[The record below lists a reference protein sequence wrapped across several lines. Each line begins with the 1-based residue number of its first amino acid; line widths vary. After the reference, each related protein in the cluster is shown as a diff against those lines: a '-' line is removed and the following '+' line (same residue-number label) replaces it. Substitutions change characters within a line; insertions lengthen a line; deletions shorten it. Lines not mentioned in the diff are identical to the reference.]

1 MRQSHRKRDMTL
13 TIKNRLYILS
23 FIPLL
28 LMAIGMMSVTYMKS
42 TELTAQQVESTR
54 SNMMAMKEKELKAYL
69 QMAQSS
75 ISPFLERG
83 ATLEEALPTLRTLE
97 YGESGYIFGYDSK
110 GVRVVVGQNTD
121 GIGKNYYDLQDKK
134 GNYLIR
140 DLIKN
145 SKLGEFT
152 TYYFPKLGQ
161 SEALPKLSYSIFIP
175 QWDLMLGTGF
185 YTDDID
191 AVIAEMKESSNA
203 ALQSSL
209 TAIALFCGLIAV
221 VVAVFA
227 VAVNRTIMKPLEQFD
242 RSISAFA
249 SGEADLTARM
259 ETFKAPEFTKL
270 SENFNAFVASLQTI
284 IRSVSDVGQQ
294 VVSETSSMS
303 SRAAQVD
310 ELATGQREETE
321 QVATAMTEMT
331 TTAQEIS
338 SNASQAADSAKLA
351 ENNAKEAQQI
361 VNAAA
366 DSVAGL
372 ASEVSEANT
381 VVSRLEG
388 DVQNISSS
396 LAVIQDIAEQTN
408 LLALNA
414 AIEAARAG
422 EQGRGFAVVADE
434 VRKLASRTQESTGD
448 IHKMIEQL
456 KAASDAAVKAM
467 DSSQNRSAQTVE
479 EANAAAAALA
489 KIQESI
495 DTIMDMNSLIATA
508 TEQQNIVGQEISQR
522 IVVIS
527 DQSSQSASLANQN
540 RAGSQNLNNRAN
552 ELYHLVDR
560 FTV

>member
-1 MRQSHRKRDMTL
+1 MTL

-69 QMAQSS
+69 QIAYSS
-75 ISPFLERG
+75 ISPFLDKG
-83 ATLEEALPTLRTLE
+83 ATLEEALPTLKTLE

-110 GVRVVVGQNTD
+110 GVRVVVGQSND
-121 GIGKNYYDLQDKK
+121 GIGKNYYDLQDKQ

-152 TYYFPKLGQ
+152 TYYFPKPGQ
-161 SEALPKLSYSIFIP
+161 SVALPKLSYSVFVP

-209 TAIALFCGLIAV
+209 TAIAIFCGLIAL

-227 VAVNRTIMKPLEQFD
+227 VAVNRTIMQPLEQFD

-259 ETFKAPEFTKL
+259 EKFKAPEFTKL

-294 VVSETSSMS
+294 VVAETSSMS

-310 ELATGQREETE
+310 EIATGQREETE

-351 ENNAKEAQQI
+351 EGNAKEAQQI

-366 DSVAGL
+366 NSVAGL

-396 LAVIQDIAEQTN
+396 LTVIQDIAEQTN

-448 IHKMIEQL
+448 IHKMIQQL

-467 DSSQNRSAQTVE
+467 DSSQNKSAQTVE

-540 RAGSQNLNNRAN
+540 RAGSQNLNSRAN

>member
-1 MRQSHRKRDMTL
+1 MTL

-110 GVRVVVGQNTD
+110 GVRVVVGQNND

-209 TAIALFCGLIAV
+209 TAIAIFCGLIAL

-294 VVSETSSMS
+294 VVAETSSMS

-310 ELATGQREETE
+310 EIATGQREETE

-351 ENNAKEAQQI
+351 EGNAKEAQQI

-527 DQSSQSASLANQN
+527 DQSSQSAALANQN
-540 RAGSQNLNNRAN
+540 RAGSQNLNSRAN

>member
-1 MRQSHRKRDMTL
+1 MTL

-110 GVRVVVGQNTD
+110 GVRVVVGQNND
-121 GIGKNYYDLQDKK
+121 GIGNNYYDLQDKK

-209 TAIALFCGLIAV
+209 TAIALFCGLIAL

-242 RSISAFA
+242 HSISAFA

-294 VVSETSSMS
+294 VVAETSSMS

-310 ELATGQREETE
+310 EIATGQREETE

-351 ENNAKEAQQI
+351 EGNAKEAQQI

-527 DQSSQSASLANQN
+527 DQSSQSAALANQN
-540 RAGSQNLNNRAN
+540 RAGSQNLNSRAN

>member
-1 MRQSHRKRDMTL
+1 MTL

-69 QMAQSS
+69 QMAYSS
-75 ISPFLERG
+75 ISPFLDKG
-83 ATLEEALPTLRTLE
+83 ATLEEALPTLKTLE

-110 GVRVVVGQNTD
+110 GVRVVVGQNSD

-191 AVIAEMKESSNA
+191 AVIAEMKESSNI

-209 TAIALFCGLIAV
+209 TAIAIFCGLIAL

-227 VAVNRTIMKPLEQFD
+227 VAVNRTIMQPLEQFD

-259 ETFKAPEFTKL
+259 EHFKAPEFTKL

-294 VVSETSSMS
+294 VVSETTSMS

-310 ELATGQREETE
+310 EIATGQREETE

-338 SNASQAADSAKLA
+338 SNASQAADSAKQA
-351 ENNAKEAQQI
+351 ETNAKEAQQI

-366 DSVAGL
+366 NSVAGL

-396 LAVIQDIAEQTN
+396 LTVIQDIAEQTN

-448 IHKMIEQL
+448 IHKMIQQL

-489 KIQESI
+489 KIQASI

-540 RAGSQNLNNRAN
+540 RTGSQNLNSRAN

>member
-1 MRQSHRKRDMTL
+1 MTL

-69 QMAQSS
+69 QMAYSS
-75 ISPFLERG
+75 ISPFLDRG

-110 GVRVVVGQNTD
+110 GVRVVVGQNND
-121 GIGKNYYDLQDKK
+121 GIGNNYYDLQDKK

-161 SEALPKLSYSIFIP
+161 SEALPKLSYSIFVP

-191 AVIAEMKESSNA
+191 AVIAEMKESSNV

-209 TAIALFCGLIAV
+209 TAIAIFCGLIAL

-227 VAVNRTIMKPLEQFD
+227 VAVNRTIMQPLEQFD

-294 VVSETSSMS
+294 VVAETSSMS

-310 ELATGQREETE
+310 EIATGQREETE

-351 ENNAKEAQQI
+351 EGNAKEAQQI

-479 EANAAAAALA
+479 EANAAAEALA
-489 KIQESI
+489 KIQASI

-527 DQSSQSASLANQN
+527 DQSSQSAELANQN
-540 RAGSQNLNNRAN
+540 RTGSQNLNSRAN

>member
-1 MRQSHRKRDMTL
+1 MTL

-209 TAIALFCGLIAV
+209 TAIAIFCGLIAL

-294 VVSETSSMS
+294 VVAETSSMS

-310 ELATGQREETE
+310 KIATGQREETE

-351 ENNAKEAQQI
+351 EGNAKEAQQI

-381 VVSRLEG
+381 VVSQLEG

-467 DSSQNRSAQTVE
+467 DSSQNRSTQTVE

-527 DQSSQSASLANQN
+527 DQSSQSAALANQN
-540 RAGSQNLNNRAN
+540 RTGSQNLNSRAN

>member
-1 MRQSHRKRDMTL
+1 MTL

-28 LMAIGMMSVTYMKS
+28 LMAIDMMSVTYMKS

-69 QMAQSS
+69 QMAYSS
-75 ISPFLERG
+75 ISPFLDKG

-110 GVRVVVGQNTD
+110 GVRVVVGQSND
-121 GIGKNYYDLQDKK
+121 GIGKNYYDLQDKQ

-152 TYYFPKLGQ
+152 TYYFPKPGQ
-161 SEALPKLSYSIFIP
+161 SVALPKLSYSVFVP

-191 AVIAEMKESSNA
+191 AVIAEMKESSNI

-209 TAIALFCGLIAV
+209 TAIAIFCGLIAL

-227 VAVNRTIMKPLEQFD
+227 VAVNRTIMQPLEQFD

-259 ETFKAPEFTKL
+259 EKFKAPEFTKL

-294 VVSETSSMS
+294 VVAETSSMS

-310 ELATGQREETE
+310 EIATGQREETE

-351 ENNAKEAQQI
+351 EGNAKEAQQI

-366 DSVAGL
+366 NSVAGL

-396 LAVIQDIAEQTN
+396 LTVIQDIAEQTN

-448 IHKMIEQL
+448 IHKMIQQL

-467 DSSQNRSAQTVE
+467 DSSQNKSAQTVE

-540 RAGSQNLNNRAN
+540 RAGSQNLNSRAN

>member
-1 MRQSHRKRDMTL
+1 MTL

-69 QMAQSS
+69 QMAYSS
-75 ISPFLERG
+75 ISPFLDKG

-110 GVRVVVGQNTD
+110 GVRVVVGQSND
-121 GIGKNYYDLQDKK
+121 GIGKNYYDLQDKQ

-152 TYYFPKLGQ
+152 TYYFPKPGQ
-161 SEALPKLSYSIFIP
+161 SVALPKLSYSVFVP

-191 AVIAEMKESSNA
+191 AVIAEMKESSNI

-209 TAIALFCGLIAV
+209 TAIAIFCGLIAL

-227 VAVNRTIMKPLEQFD
+227 VAVNRTIMQPLEQFD

-259 ETFKAPEFTKL
+259 EQFKAPEFTKL

-294 VVSETSSMS
+294 VVAETSSMS

-310 ELATGQREETE
+310 EIATGQREETE

-351 ENNAKEAQQI
+351 EGNAKEAQQI

-366 DSVAGL
+366 NSVAGL

-396 LAVIQDIAEQTN
+396 LTVIQDIAEQTN

-448 IHKMIEQL
+448 IHKMIQQL

-467 DSSQNRSAQTVE
+467 DSSQNKSAQTVE

-540 RAGSQNLNNRAN
+540 RAGSQNLNSRAN

>member
-1 MRQSHRKRDMTL
+1 MTL

-54 SNMMAMKEKELKAYL
+54 SNMVAMKEKELKAYL
-69 QMAQSS
+69 QMAYSS
-75 ISPFLERG
+75 ISPFLDKG
-83 ATLEEALPTLRTLE
+83 ATLEEALPTLKTLE

-110 GVRVVVGQNTD
+110 GVRVVVGQSND
-121 GIGKNYYDLQDKK
+121 GIGKNYYDLQDKQ

-152 TYYFPKLGQ
+152 TYYFPKPGQ
-161 SEALPKLSYSIFIP
+161 SVALPKLSYSVFVP

-191 AVIAEMKESSNA
+191 AVIAEMKESSNV

-209 TAIALFCGLIAV
+209 TAIAIFCGLIAL

-227 VAVNRTIMKPLEQFD
+227 VAVNRTIMQPLEQFD

-259 ETFKAPEFTKL
+259 EKFKAPEFTKL

-294 VVSETSSMS
+294 VVAETSSMS

-310 ELATGQREETE
+310 EIATGQREETE

-351 ENNAKEAQQI
+351 EGNAKEAQQI

-366 DSVAGL
+366 NSVAGL

-396 LAVIQDIAEQTN
+396 LTVIQDIAEQTN

-448 IHKMIEQL
+448 IHKMIQQL

-467 DSSQNRSAQTVE
+467 DSSQNKSAQTVE

-540 RAGSQNLNNRAN
+540 RAGSQNLNSRAN

>member
-1 MRQSHRKRDMTL
+1 MTL

-69 QMAQSS
+69 QMAYSS
-75 ISPFLERG
+75 ISPFLDRG

-110 GVRVVVGQNTD
+110 GVRVVVGQSND
-121 GIGKNYYDLQDKK
+121 GIGNNYFDLQDKQ

-152 TYYFPKLGQ
+152 TYYFPKPGQ
-161 SEALPKLSYSIFIP
+161 SVALPKLSYSVFVP

-191 AVIAEMKESSNA
+191 AVIAEMKESSNV

-209 TAIALFCGLIAV
+209 TAIAIFCGLIAL

-227 VAVNRTIMKPLEQFD
+227 VAVNRTIMQPLEQFD

-259 ETFKAPEFTKL
+259 EKFKAPEFTKL

-294 VVSETSSMS
+294 VVAETSSMS

-310 ELATGQREETE
+310 EIATGQREETE

-351 ENNAKEAQQI
+351 EGNAKEAQQI

-366 DSVAGL
+366 NSVAGL

-396 LAVIQDIAEQTN
+396 LTVIQDIAEQTN

-448 IHKMIEQL
+448 IHKMIQQL

-467 DSSQNRSAQTVE
+467 DSSQNKSAQTVE

-540 RAGSQNLNNRAN
+540 RAGSQNLNSRAN

>member
-1 MRQSHRKRDMTL
+1 MTL

-28 LMAIGMMSVTYMKS
+28 VMALGMMSVTYMKS

-69 QMAQSS
+69 QMAYSS
-75 ISPFLERG
+75 ISPFLDKG
-83 ATLEEALPTLRTLE
+83 ATLEDALPTLRTLE
-97 YGESGYIFGYDSK
+97 YGESGYIFGYNSK
-110 GVRVVVGQNTD
+110 GVRVVVGQNND

-209 TAIALFCGLIAV
+209 TAIAIFCGLIAL

-294 VVSETSSMS
+294 VVAETSSMS

-310 ELATGQREETE
+310 EIATGQREETE

-351 ENNAKEAQQI
+351 EGNAKEAQQI

-448 IHKMIEQL
+448 IHKMIQQL

-489 KIQESI
+489 KIQASI

-527 DQSSQSASLANQN
+527 DQSSQSAALANQN
-540 RAGSQNLNNRAN
+540 RTGSQNLNSRAN